1 MAHFAEINSE
11 NKVIRVIRVSDELE
25 SIGSEWCNKN
35 FGGRWIQTSYNGNI
49 RGSFAGENMIYDEQ
63 RDLFVR
69 DEQMDEFFTH
79 HWQGLI
85 EPTSP
90 SVIIDAVP
98 RSGNIFLSTL
108 VNYSFPNLF
117 QRWGYMKP
125 HNPET
130 FSYAPDKFDL
140 VLVPLRNPEDSL
152 RSEIVIG
159 NLTDDDIDSVIQHC
173 KNMLISIQNNLSK
186 LKIIKFEDLISDP
199 QAVVEEIGNLLNLT
213 PRAYNE
219 NFVKE
224 RIYKINGMTPNFYS
238 LPIEN
243 GEQMLIAQNRLQ
255 SERFR
260 TSLEECKS
268 IYQNIDSLV

>member
-1 MAHFAEINSE
+1 MAHFAEINNE

-98 RSGNIFLSTL
+98 RSGNIFLSAL
-108 VNYSFPNLF
+108 INYSFPNLF

-130 FSYAPDKFDL
+130 FLNAPDKFDL

-159 NLTDDDIDSVIQHC
+159 NLTDDDIDLAIDHC
-173 KNMLISIQNNLSK
+173 KNMLLSIKNNFN
-186 LKIIKFEDLISDP
+186 KIKVIKFEDLISDP
-199 QAVVEEIGNLLNLT
+199 QLIADRVGQILNLN
-213 PRAYNE
+213 PREYNE
-219 NFVKE
+219 NYVKE
-224 RIYKINGMTPNFYS
+224 RVYRINGTTPNFYS

-243 GEQMLIAQNRLQ
+243 GEEMLIAKNRLN
-255 SERFR
+255 SDRF
-260 TSLEECKS
+260 LQALQECKS
-268 IYQNIDSLV
+268 IYQEIDSLV

>member
-63 RDLFVR
+63 RGLFVR

-159 NLTDDDIDSVIQHC
+159 NLTDDDIDLVIEHC

-186 LKIIKFEDLISDP
+186 LKIIKFENLVSDP
-199 QAVVEEIGNLLNLT
+199 QTVVEEIGNLLNLN
-213 PRAYNE
+213 PRTYNE

-243 GEQMLIAQNRLQ
+243 GEEMLVAQNRLQ
-255 SERFR
+255 SERF
-260 TSLEECKS
+260 LNNLNECKEIYQS
-268 IYQNIDSLV
+268 IYSLV